1 MTQTYNQQHNIWE
14 SASCEADWLDFLLFK
29 KDTQQKSC
37 QKLEQFI
44 EEKRYLP
51 LCEDWKQGCF
61 PRSLARKHQIS
72 KSGSEKKRIV
82 YSYDGDEGIFLKF
95 IAFQLYRYEDQLC
108 DNCYSFRRKLG
119 ISQGVKKL
127 IPVSVAGK
135 WYCMKTDIHNY
146 FNSMDVDF
154 LLSKLQFLKE
164 KDSLVYQLLERIL
177 REKRV
182 TEQGNVVREKK
193 GGMAGIPVSAF
204 FANIYLE
211 DIDRYFKEQG
221 ILYLRYSDDI
231 LFFTDTKD
239 KLMELQKE
247 LYTRLEHLGLSVN
260 REKEQIFQPGEPFN
274 FLGLC
279 FDRGQ
284 VDLSAHRIEK
294 TRAKIRRKA
303 RALRRWQ
310 QKKGL
315 KPEKAAIGLIHGMNR
330 KFFGTDELD
339 FNWSRWY
346 FPLLNVDFGLHQIDL
361 FMQEYIRYAV
371 TGRHYKGNYRIRYQ
385 QMKQWG
391 YRSLVHEYWI
401 YREMEVRNN
410 ES

>member
-1 MTQTYNQQHNIWE
+1 MIQTYNQQHNIWE

-82 YSYDGDEGIFLKF
+82 YSYDEDE
-95 IAFQLYRYEDQLC
+95 
-108 DNCYSFRRKLG
+108 G

-177 REKRV
+177 REERV
-182 TEQGNVVREKK
+182 T
-193 GGMAGIPVSAF
+193 
-204 FANIYLE
+204 
-211 DIDRYFKEQG
+211 EQG

-315 KPEKAAIGLIHGMNR
+315 MPEKAAIGLIHGMNR
-330 KFFGTDELD
+330 KFLGTDELD

-346 FPLLNVDFGLHQIDL
+346 FPLLNVDCGLHQIDL
-361 FMQEYIRYAV
+361 FMQEFIRYAV

>member
-1 MTQTYNQQHNIWE
+1 MIQTYNQQHNIWE

-82 YSYDGDEGIFLKF
+82 YSYDGDEGI
-95 IAFQLYRYEDQLC
+95 
-108 DNCYSFRRKLG
+108 
-119 ISQGVKKL
+119 SQGVKKL

-154 LLSKLQFLKE
+154 LLSKLQFIKE

-177 REKRV
+177 REERV
-182 TEQGNVVREKK
+182 TEQGT
-193 GGMAGIPVSAF
+193 
-204 FANIYLE
+204 
-211 DIDRYFKEQG
+211 
-221 ILYLRYSDDI
+221 LYLRYSDDI

-315 KPEKAAIGLIHGMNR
+315 MPEKAAIGLIHGMNR

-346 FPLLNVDFGLHQIDL
+346 FPLLNVDCGLHQIDL